1 LRAVVCRE
9 FGPPES
15 LSVEEM
21 PLPAPSDDEILVEV
35 HAAAVNFPDLL
46 IIQNKYQIS
55 LEPPFIPGSELAGVV
70 RRVGSR
76 VTTVKPGDFVFGQTI
91 VGAFAEHV
99 TIPARTATVVP
110 PETDLQAAAAFGVV
124 FSTAYNALR
133 SFARLEEGET
143 VLILGAAGGIGL
155 AALQVARLLGARVIA
170 AASSEEKLAVCKEY
184 GVSAT
189 IDYRVEN
196 LKDRVKSLTSG
207 KGVDAVIDPV
217 GGPNA
222 ELAVRATGWRGRYV
236 SVGFASGE
244 IPRIPLNLLLLKGCE
259 LHAFNIAT
267 FLHNEPEEAERNRR
281 ELLDLF
287 ASGKLRPHV
296 CSVYPLAETGRALLE
311 LAERRAI
318 GKVVIDPRVVA

>member
-1 LRAVVCRE
+1 MRAVVCRK

-70 RRVGSR
+70 RRVGSG
-76 VTTVKPGDFVFGQTI
+76 VTAVKPGDFVFGQTI

-110 PETDLQAAAAFGVV
+110 PETDLQAAAAFGVA
-124 FSTAYNALR
+124 FGTAYSALR
-133 SFARLEEGET
+133 SFARLQQGET

-155 AALQVARLLGARVIA
+155 AALQIARLLGARIIA

-184 GVSAT
+184 GVWAT

-296 CSVYPLAETGRALLE
+296 SSVYPLAETGRALLD
-311 LAERRAI
+311 LAQRKAI
-318 GKVVIDPRVVA
+318 GKVVVDPRIVG